1 MRLGPYAFISPEVS
15 KPFFELAIRRFE
27 ILPSHP
33 ALGNVLLYFG
43 LFSLFFLW
51 YQAWRGKSFWAGFY
65 MPLLSFAL
73 SLPLILMGGW
83 FRPALGVV
91 LIVLGGWGIWKQI
104 SSANTAMRPPSR
116 TGP

>member
-1 MRLGPYAFISPEVS
+1 
-15 KPFFELAIRRFE
+15 
-27 ILPSHP
+27 
-33 ALGNVLLYFG
+33 
-43 LFSLFFLW
+43 
-51 YQAWRGKSFWAGFY
+51 

-104 SSANTAMRPPSR
+104 SGANTAMRPPSR

>member
-1 MRLGPYAFISPEVS
+1 LATVARPASWTQLGRTPILGGQSP
-15 KPFFELAIRRFE
+15 
-27 ILPSHP
+27 
-33 ALGNVLLYFG
+33 
-43 LFSLFFLW
+43 SLENLREKFHGEDPDSICTDR
-51 YQAWRGKSFWAGFY
+51 RGKSFWAAFY

-73 SLPLILMGGW
+73 SLPLILTGGW